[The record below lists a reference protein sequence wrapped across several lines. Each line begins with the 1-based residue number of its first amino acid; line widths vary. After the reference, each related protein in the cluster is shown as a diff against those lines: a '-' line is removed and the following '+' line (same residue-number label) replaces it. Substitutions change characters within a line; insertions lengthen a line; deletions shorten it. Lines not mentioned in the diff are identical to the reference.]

1 MTNSVL
7 KLQSNKLHPIPVRS
21 EVWSLVGI
29 DLMGPLTMTSQG
41 NQYIPVASEA

>member
-1 MTNSVL
+1 MMNSVL
-7 KLQSNKLHPIPVRS
+7 KLQSNELHPIPVRS

-41 NQYIPVASEA
+41 NQYILTMT